1 MNQDRGE
8 TVSQLR
14 RAAIAL
20 GPRIREVADEIE
32 RERRLPMTLVEA
44 MKAAGMFGIA
54 MPRTWGGS
62 ELPLPEQLEV
72 LEALSYFDGSVGWC
86 ATIGSAGGFIS
97 SWLSDE
103 AGRELFHD
111 ANGISA
117 GSVLFA
123 GKATRVDGGY
133 RVNGRW
139 PFNSGCQHA
148 TVLGFTCHVVDSAG
162 KPIIRPEGFPRCAFA
177 GCLLRR
183 ATCSIPGTAS
193 DYAAAAATTLR

>member
-1 MNQDRGE
+1 MNRDSGDN
-8 TVSQLR
+8 VSQVR
-14 RAAIAL
+14 KAAIEL
-20 GPRIREVADEIE
+20 GPQIREVADEIE
-32 RERRLPMTLVEA
+32 RERRLPSSLVEA
-44 MKAAGMFGIA
+44 MKAAGVFGIA
-54 MPRTWGGS
+54 MPQPWGGS

-97 SWLSDE
+97 SWLSDG

-111 ANGISA
+111 AHGISA

-139 PFNSGCQHA
+139 PFNSGCLHA
-148 TVLGFTCHVVDSAG
+148 TVLGFTCHIIDRDG
-162 KPIIRPEGFPRCAFA
+162 KPVIRPEGFPEMRLCW
-177 GCLLRR
+177 L
-183 ATCSIPGTAS
+183 PAS
-193 DYAAAAATTLR
+193 